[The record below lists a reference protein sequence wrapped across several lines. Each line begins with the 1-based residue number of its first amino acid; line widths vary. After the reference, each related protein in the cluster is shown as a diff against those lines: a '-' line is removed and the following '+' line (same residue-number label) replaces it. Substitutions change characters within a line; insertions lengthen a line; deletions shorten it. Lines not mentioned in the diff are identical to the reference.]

1 MSITSVRLPED
12 LADRVETLAAK
23 LQRSKS
29 WVISEAVRD
38 YVERVE
44 TDAQRWRDTIK
55 ALDSVRAGKLVDG
68 DAVGKW
74 IASWGSDT
82 ELPPPR

>member
-12 LADRVETLAAK
+12 LADRVEELATK

-38 YVERVE
+38 YVERAHG
-44 TDAQRWRDTIK
+44 DAQRWRDTLK
-55 ALDSVRAGKLVDG
+55 ALDSVRAGKVIDGEAVD
-68 DAVGKW
+68 KW
-74 IASWGSDT
+74 MASWGSEK

>member
-12 LADRVETLAAK
+12 LADRVDELAAK

-29 WVISEAVRD
+29 WIISEAVRD
-38 YVERVE
+38 YVERAQG
-44 TDAQRWRDTIK
+44 DAQRWRDTLK
-55 ALDSVRAGKLVDG
+55 ALDSVRAGKVIDGEAVD
-68 DAVGKW
+68 KW
-74 IASWGSDT
+74 IASWGSEN

>member
-12 LADRVETLAAK
+12 LSDRVEGLATK

-29 WVISEAVRD
+29 WIINEALRD
-38 YVERVE
+38 YVERAE
-44 TDAQRWRDTIK
+44 GDAQRWHETVK

-68 DAVGKW
+68 EAVDKW
-74 IASWGSDT
+74 IASWGTDK

>member
-12 LADRVETLAAK
+12 LADQVEELAGK

-29 WVISEAVRD
+29 WIINEALRD
-38 YVERVE
+38 YIERAE
-44 TDAQRWRDTIK
+44 GDAQRWRETLK
-55 ALDSVRAGKLVDG
+55 ALDSVRAGKLIDG
-68 DAVGKW
+68 DAVDKW
-74 IASWGSDT
+74 IGSWGTDK